1 MVLRDR
7 RTWRGE
13 KGDAPSASS
22 DPTVSDTSSD
32 VQAPLASGE
41 LTPLNSL
48 GLEAISETGDAF
60 YEWVLG
66 EDRLVWAENA
76 GSILGIASADDIATG
91 RAFAS
96 RLVSRKGTSR
106 YEAIVSSGLRDN
118 GKGVSYQIEY
128 IIQDDDGEEHW
139 VEDRGRWF
147 GDAEGRPYRAVG
159 LVRVVT
165 HRRRREDELTY
176 LATYDEL
183 TGHLNRQQ
191 LKDTL
196 NDKIADVRR
205 SGLQGAYLVVAI
217 DNLAIINESYG
228 FDVADKVIV
237 EVGKRLLRELRTTDV
252 IGRSSGNKFGII
264 LSNCNEAQMCSSA
277 ERLLSAVCDMVI
289 EIDTGP
295 IATTVSIG
303 CVSVPSNADTAQGAM
318 MRAEE
323 ALTEAKYSRR
333 ASYVAFHQSPEK
345 DQRRRSNLKLAD
357 ELVAAL
363 NERRLTLAF
372 QPLVAAQTLEPV
384 LHEALLRLKQKDGA
398 IVAAGRFIPIAEK
411 LGLIRLIDHRV
422 LEMAFEELLHEK
434 KPQIAI
440 NVSGYTITD
449 KVWLDMFVALSRAHP
464 SATERLVVEI
474 TETVAVEEISE
485 SQAFVATVSGQGAKI
500 AIDDFGAG
508 YTSFRNLKR
517 LAVDMVKIDGTFVE
531 GLMGKPD
538 NRMFLRTF
546 VDLARN
552 FGLPTVAECVSCEEE
567 VAFLREIGVE
577 YFQGFHL
584 GVPVLTPPWRDGE
597 QQESE
602 DDTRSGV
609 QSDRGAA

>member
-13 KGDAPSASS
+13 QGSDSQVSS
-22 DPTVSDTSSD
+22 DPVDQGLTATEP
-32 VQAPLASGE
+32 QAPDG
-41 LTPLNSL
+41 LTQLNLL
-48 GLEAISETGDAF
+48 GLEALAETGDAF

-66 EDRLVWAENA
+66 DDRLVWGNNA
-76 GSILGIASADDIATG
+76 SSILGIASADDLSSG
-91 RAFAS
+91 RSFAS

-128 IIQDDDGEEHW
+128 AIQNDAGEEHW

-147 GDAEGRPYRAVG
+147 GDAEGRPCRAVG
-159 LVRVVT
+159 LIRVVT
-165 HRRRREDELTY
+165 HRRRREEELTY

-196 NDKIADVRR
+196 NDKIAEMRR
-205 SGLQGAYLVVAI
+205 SGVHGAYLVVAI

-228 FDVADKVIV
+228 FDVADQVIV
-237 EVGKRLLRELRTTDV
+237 EVGKRLLHELRTTDV

-264 LSNCNEAQMCSSA
+264 LGNCNEAQMCSSA
-277 ERLLSAVCDMVI
+277 ERLLTAVCDMVI
-289 EIDTGP
+289 EIDAGP
-295 IATTVSIG
+295 VATTVSIG
-303 CVSVPSNADTAQGAM
+303 CVSVPRSADTAQGAM

-333 ASYVAFHQSPEK
+333 ASYVAYHQSPEK
-345 DQRRRSNLKLAD
+345 DHRRRSNLKLAD

-363 NERRLTLAF
+363 NERRLILAF
-372 QPLVAAQTLEPV
+372 QPLVSAQTLEPV

-398 IVAAGRFIPIAEK
+398 IVTAGRFIPIAEK

-422 LEMAFEELLHEK
+422 LEMAFEELLHDK
-434 KPQIAI
+434 QPQIAI

-449 KVWLDMFVALSRAHP
+449 TVWLDMFVALSRAHP
-464 SATERLVVEI
+464 SATERMVVEI
-474 TETVAVEEISE
+474 TETVAIEEISE
-485 SQAFVATVSGQGAKI
+485 SQAFVATVRGQGAKI

-538 NRMFLRTF
+538 NKMFLRTF

-567 VAFLREIGVE
+567 VAYLREIGVE

-584 GVPVLTPPWRDGE
+584 GVPVLTPPWRE
-597 QQESE
+597 TQSEESE
-602 DDTRSGV
+602 KDAGPGHQSSG
-609 QSDRGAA
+609 SAA